1 VYVTLIVSPE
11 VTVLEP
17 AVNAPMLNKVP
28 VVLSIAVDPPTLMN
42 APYTVPE
49 LVMLNTT
56 AALVDRT
63 AGLAVVEAEKLGVL
77 RVPE

>member
-1 VYVTLIVSPE
+1 MSPLL
-11 VTVLEP
+11 TVFDP
-17 AVNAPMLNKVP
+17 AVKFPALNNVP
-28 VVLSIAVDPPTLMN
+28 VVLSIVDEPEALMN

-56 AALVDRT
+56 DALVANT
-63 AGLAVVEAEKLGVL
+63 AGLAVVVVVKLGVL